1 MNPLLM
7 ESSTGT
13 LQSYE
18 SQILQPAQSELREIA
33 DSQDSP
39 PIPEIQLWQ
48 SGLTIALVGPMKRCR
63 REIMQTL
70 AGSANVVIREYLT
83 SPDSAEDLYR
93 EDFDIVV
100 VDVDDDPGP
109 ALELMER
116 VSSNGST
123 VIAYSERADSRI
135 LVRCMQAGAR
145 EFLSPPFDSNTLA
158 EAMARVSARRT
169 SARPRR
175 TKLGE
180 LLIFVGAKGGSGVTT
195 IASSFALSLARES
208 GKRVVLLDLAL
219 PLGDAALQLGLK
231 GQYSTA
237 DALLNFG
244 RVDSNFLSTLLVKHD
259 SGLQVLAAPD
269 KYAPFKTSD
278 EAVSRL
284 LAVSRQ
290 DFDYVVVDG
299 GPRPGLS
306 LMSLIENA
314 ARIYL
319 VAQATVPDLRR
330 ANCMI
335 ARFIEADDPR
345 LEVVLNRFSPR
356 LLAMNE
362 ERVSNSLTRPASW
375 KIPSHY
381 FIAQRAKHTTTTGAQ
396 KDCPISSV
404 IRQMA
409 RTACG
414 LPRDNQRKAQFRIF
428 R

>member
-1 MNPLLM
+1 M
-7 ESSTGT
+7 EPSLVT
-13 LQSYE
+13 LPISD
-18 SQILQPAQSELREIA
+18 SQIQKTVLRRINSGQEG
-33 DSQDSP
+33 SP
-39 PIPEIQLWQ
+39 GPEISLSQG
-48 SGLTIALVGPMKRCR
+48 GLRVALVGPLTRCR
-63 REIMQTL
+63 REILFAL
-70 AGSANVVIREYLT
+70 AGSPDVVVREFPRPEL
-83 SPDSAEDLYR
+83 AEDLYG
-93 EDFDIVV
+93 EDIDMFV
-100 VDVDDDPGP
+100 VDVDAHPES
-109 ALELMER
+109 ALQLMEK

-123 VIAYSERADSRI
+123 VVAYSEQASSGV

-145 EFLSPPFDSNTLA
+145 EFLSPPFDSSALA
-158 EAMARVSARRT
+158 EAMIRVSARHAT
-169 SARPRR
+169 ALPRR

-208 GKRVVLLDLAL
+208 GKRVVLIDLAL

-237 DALLNFG
+237 DALSNFN

-269 KYAPFKTSD
+269 KYLPFKTSD
-278 EAVSRL
+278 EAVRRL
-284 LAVSRQ
+284 LAVSRH

-306 LMSLIENA
+306 VLSLIENA
-314 ARIYL
+314 ARVYL
-319 VAQATVPDLRR
+319 VAQATAPDLRR

-345 LEVVLNRFSPR
+345 LEIVLNRFSPR
-356 LLAMNE
+356 LPAMNE
-362 ERVSNSLTRPASW
+362 ERVSSSLARPVKW

-381 FIAQRAKHTTTTGAQ
+381 FIAQRARYTSTGAAP

-414 LPRDNQRKAQFRIF
+414 LPGDNQKKAQFRIF
-428 R
+428 G

>member
-1 MNPLLM
+1 M
-7 ESSTGT
+7 ERSLGT
-13 LQSYE
+13 LQTYA
-18 SQILQPAQSELREIA
+18 SQIQQPAPSEPRVITGGQEG
-33 DSQDSP
+33 SVT
-39 PIPEIQLWQ
+39 PEIPLWQ
-48 SGLTIALVGPMKRCR
+48 RGLAVALVGPMRRCR
-63 REIMQTL
+63 KEIMLTL
-70 AGSANVVIREYLT
+70 AGSPDVVVREFFDC
-83 SPDSAEDLYR
+83 PKRAEDLYG
-93 EDFDIVV
+93 EDIDMFI
-100 VDVDDDPGP
+100 VDVDGNPEG
-109 ALELMER
+109 ALEFMES
-116 VSSNGST
+116 VGNNGAT
-123 VIAYSERADSRI
+123 VIAYSEEPDSGI

-145 EFLSPPFDSNTLA
+145 EFLSPPFDPNTLA
-158 EAMARVSARRT
+158 EAMLRASARRAT
-169 SARPRR
+169 ARPRR

-208 GKRVVLLDLAL
+208 GKRVVLMDLAL

-231 GQYSTA
+231 AQYSTA
-237 DALLNFG
+237 DALTNFN

-269 KYAPFKTSD
+269 KYLPLKTSD

-306 LMSLIENA
+306 MMSLIENA

-330 ANCMI
+330 VNCMI
-335 ARFIEADDPR
+335 ARFIESDDPR

-356 LLAMNE
+356 HLAVNE
-362 ERVSNSLTRPASW
+362 ERVSSSLTRPASW

-381 FIAQRAKHTTTTGAQ
+381 FIAQRAKYTTAAGTQ
-396 KDCPISSV
+396 EDCPISSV

-414 LPRDNQRKAQFRIF
+414 LPRDNQRKSQFRIF
-428 R
+428 G